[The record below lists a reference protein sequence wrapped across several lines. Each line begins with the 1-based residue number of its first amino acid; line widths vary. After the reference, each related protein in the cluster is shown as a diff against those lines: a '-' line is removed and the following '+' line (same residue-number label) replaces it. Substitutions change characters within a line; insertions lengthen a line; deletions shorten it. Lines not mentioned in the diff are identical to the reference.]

1 MHIVSQRNEVYLEIS
16 QMWNKS
22 ADRYINVLSCETER
36 PVVRVALL

>member
-1 MHIVSQRNEVYLEIS
+1 MHIDGQRNEVYLEIS

-22 ADRYINVLSCETER
+22 ADRYINVLFCERER

>member
-1 MHIVSQRNEVYLEIS
+1 MVGQKYEVHLEIS

-22 ADRYINVLSCETER
+22 ADRYIKVLFCERER

>member
-1 MHIVSQRNEVYLEIS
+1 MHIVGQRNEVYLEIA

-22 ADRYINVLSCETER
+22 ADRYINVLFCERER